1 MKFVILFFIYLI
13 LTSSIVSANEYV
25 NEEKVIFLQNDS
37 IKKEDNLELLER
49 SADKKIDFVNENIPN
64 HCVDKTQSC
73 PCRKCKINLDF
84 TGETFSEYVRQ
95 ESIISMLQRESAESK
110 NTLSVFCDCFLDAKK
125 LQEKYEDLKKSG
137 QENSTEGFLIQAD
150 IAIIEKKYFKS
161 EEFYKKALEFDKD
174 NENIKAKLAFC
185 FRKQKKYESAAKIY
199 NDLLQ
204 KNPDSLETQI
214 NSAYLEMD
222 KENYNNAIG
231 KFQKILNK
239 NPDYRPAKMGLV
251 YSYTSAA
258 QYFSALEI
266 LNNMPKDEE
275 VNSTKSYI
283 YYTLGMYSDANK
295 NLKGY
300 INKDTID
307 LANQI
312 KKLRAFTFTPSYTF
326 LNQELSET
334 YDLDVRK
341 IGLMLSEYGANNIK
355 GFIDYGMY
363 IYMSGPY
370 KDNHFEDVANEIK
383 GGIEGRPTEKFA
395 FRSDI
400 GIKVFQVQGGML
412 ITDSWFKYYLNDN
425 LKFKLGFFRNNLEQ
439 SYLSAVGIP
448 IHGIFTGQIAINKA
462 YLEIEGRLP
471 KKSYCVLKFNGGA
484 MTAQN
489 LPTNAFVD
497 SFVILGKNIY
507 DNHDNEWIQ
516 HAALEFMTNN
526 ISYQMNMFSIPGAD
540 PPKNTFGGY
549 FSPSFY
555 NAETLN
561 FNVEGSNK
569 KLRLKYGLKCFLGY
583 QTMFSPDA
591 SSVVYGIYPYAAY
604 NLNDHLAVNLS
615 YIYSNYAS
623 VLRHFFMISVDVKL
637 FRKARLPQKKIEA
650 QIIKS

>member
-1 MKFVILFFIYLI
+1 MKFVALFFIYLI
-13 LTSSIVSANEYV
+13 LTSSIVSAYECV
-25 NEEKVIFLQNDS
+25 NEKEVIFLQNDFV
-37 IKKEDNLELLER
+37 KNGDNLELLEK
-49 SADKKIDFVNENIPN
+49 SANKKIDFVNKNIPSN
-64 HCVDKTQSC
+64 CVDSTQSC
-73 PCRKCKINLDF
+73 PCRKCKINLDVP
-84 TGETFSEYVRQ
+84 GQTFSGYVRQ
-95 ESIISMLQRESAESK
+95 ESIVSMLQSEPAENK
-110 NTLSVFCDCFLDAKK
+110 NTLSVYCDCFLDAKK
-125 LQEKYEDLKKSG
+125 LQEKYENLRQTG
-137 QENSTEGFLIQAD
+137 QENSIEGFLTQAD
-150 IAIIEKKYFKS
+150 IAITEKKY
-161 EEFYKKALEFDKD
+161 E
-174 NENIKAKLAFC
+174 LA
-185 FRKQKKYESAAKIY
+185 EKIY

-222 KENYNNAIG
+222 KENYNNAIER
-231 KFQKILNK
+231 FQKILSK
-239 NPDYRPAKMGLV
+239 NSDYRPAKMGLV

-266 LNNMPKDEE
+266 LDNMAKDEE
-275 VNSTKSYI
+275 VNSAKAYI
-283 YYTLGMYSDANK
+283 YYTLGMYSDAKK

-326 LNQELSET
+326 LNQELTET

-341 IGLMLSEYGANNIK
+341 IGLMVSEYGANNMR

-363 IYMSGPY
+363 VYMSGPY
-370 KDNHFEDVANEIK
+370 KDNHFEDVTNEIK
-383 GGIEGRPTEKFA
+383 GGIEGRPTKKFA
-395 FRSDI
+395 FKSDI

-412 ITDSWFKYYLNDN
+412 ITDSYLKYYPNDN
-425 LKFKLGFFRNNLEQ
+425 LKLKLGFFRNNLEQ

-462 YLEIEGRLP
+462 YFEVERRLP
-471 KKSYCVLKFNGGA
+471 KKYYCVLKFNGGA

-497 SFVILGKNIY
+497 TFVILGKNIY
-507 DNHDNEWIQ
+507 DNHDNKWIQ

-526 ISYQMNMFSIPGAD
+526 ISYQMNMFSITGAD

-561 FNVEGSNK
+561 FRVEGSNK

-583 QTMFSPDA
+583 QNMFSPDA

-623 VLRHFFMISVDVKL
+623 VLRHFFMISVDVKC
-637 FRKARLPQKKIEA
+637 FRKAKLPQKKIEA
-650 QIIKS
+650 HIIKS